1 MIQLTF
7 IPQLHGLPNVEYN
20 SKNSMHK
27 KIVICQ
33 KKIVKLVS
41 ELVKKGKKIN
51 IYSEDSLYKFQNHSP
66 VLENLLESMDDISDD
81 YLFNYGASKI
91 LKYIYPEH
99 IDLVPIINN
108 SRYSLRHRGKRLLQ
122 QSLNKSKRKQ
132 LHTLMYHNRETDILS
147 HIYKDQQ
154 NKDEDEI
161 NILIF
166 GSAHNFLDFNKVPE
180 INKLFSIK
188 LVNNRYFKQ
197 LFKKYKHKK
206 SKTTQ
211 KKRRS
216 TFSVIK
222 TAKI

>member
-1 MIQLTF
+1 M
-7 IPQLHGLPNVEYN
+7 Y
-20 SKNSMHK
+20 SK
-27 KIVICQ
+27 
-33 KKIVKLVS
+33 
-41 ELVKKGKKIN
+41 
-51 IYSEDSLYKFQNHSP
+51 D
-66 VLENLLESMDDISDD
+66 
-81 YLFNYGASKI
+81 
-91 LKYIYPEH
+91 

-108 SRYSLRHRGKRLLQ
+108 SRHSLRHRGKSLLQ
-122 QSLNKSKRKQ
+122 KSLNKSKRKQ
-132 LHTLMYHNRETDILS
+132 LHTLMYHNRETDVLS

-154 NKDEDEI
+154 NKDEDEV

-206 SKTTQ
+206 SKTTH

>member
-1 MIQLTF
+1 MITLLF
-7 IPQLHGLPNVEYN
+7 IPQLHGLPSVEYN
-20 SKNSMHK
+20 NKNKMHK
-27 KIVICQ
+27 NILTCQ
-33 KKIVKLVS
+33 KKIVKVVS

-51 IYSEDSLYKFQNHSP
+51 LYSEDSLYTFQNKLP
-66 VLENLLESMDDISDD
+66 VLENFSQDIIPATDK

-91 LKYIYPEH
+91 LKSMYPEN

-108 SRYSLRHRGKRLLQ
+108 SRHSLRHRGKSLLQ
-122 QSLNKSKRKQ
+122 KSLNKSKRKQ
-132 LHTLMYHNRETDILS
+132 LHTLMYHNRETDVLS

-154 NKDEDEI
+154 GKGRDEV

-166 GSAHNFLDFNKVPE
+166 GAAHNFLDINKVPE

-188 LVNNRYFKQ
+188 LVKNKYFKQ

-206 SKTTQ
+206 SNIT
-211 KKRRS
+211 KKRRRS
-216 TFSVIK
+216 TFRVIK

>member
-1 MIQLTF
+1 MIKLIF
-7 IPQLHGLPNVEYN
+7 IPQIHGLSNVEYN
-20 SKNSMHK
+20 NKNKMHK
-27 KIVICQ
+27 KILVCQ
-33 KKIVKLVS
+33 KNIVKFVCK
-41 ELVKKGKKIN
+41 LVKKGKKIN
-51 IYSEDSLYKFQNHSP
+51 IYSEDSLYTFQNQLP
-66 VLENLLESMDDISDD
+66 ILENLSESIQDTSDE

-91 LKYIYPEH
+91 LKSMYSKN

-108 SRYSLRHRGKRLLQ
+108 SRHSLRHRGKSLLQ
-122 QSLNKSKRKQ
+122 KSLNKSKRKQ
-132 LHTLMYHNRETDILS
+132 LHTLMYHNRETDVLS

-154 NKDEDEI
+154 NKDKDEV

-206 SKTTQ
+206 SKITQ

-216 TFSVIK
+216 TLSVIK